1 MLIIWAAW
9 HNACSVFSNSDISVK
24 MAFILGGE
32 LFRIF
37 ICHMS
42 RDVDGD
48 RSRNE
53 TGLYLDLDVAHTW
66 GRARSACSRS
76 LTITR

>member
-1 MLIIWAAW
+1 MVY
-9 HNACSVFSNSDISVK
+9 ACSVFFSNSDISVK
-24 MAFILGGE
+24 MAFILGYE

-42 RDVDGD
+42 RDADGD

-53 TGLYLDLDVAHTW
+53 TGLYLDLDVVYTW
-66 GRARSACSRS
+66 GRARSARSRL